1 MIDTRSTIAN
11 RKHTLL
17 HYLTELLEKEF
28 PDVPAFTKELS
39 QMEPASKGNADNF
52 LTQYQSQL

>member
-17 HYLTELLEKEF
+17 HYLTELLDKEF

-39 QMEPASKGNADNF
+39 QMEPASKGNADY
-52 LTQYQSQL
+52 LY